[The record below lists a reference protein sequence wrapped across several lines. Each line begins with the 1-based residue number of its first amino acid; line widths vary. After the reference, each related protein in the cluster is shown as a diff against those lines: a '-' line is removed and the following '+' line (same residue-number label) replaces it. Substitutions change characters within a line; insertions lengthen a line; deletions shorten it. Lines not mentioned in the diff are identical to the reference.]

1 MWVIFEGLDKSGK
14 GTLEKEF
21 LKATNYKHIVIDRGP
36 AGYLTFDQIF
46 DRVTDEG
53 NIQFAKNLTLMKASG
68 DFIVAYCKVPVD
80 VAKQRLEEHN
90 ETCPYDYEQAQN
102 YYDLMIDSLYRNQKI
117 KVIDVDTTKSI
128 KECVDLIIEKFEEA
142 K

>member
-1 MWVIFEGLDKSGK
+1 MWVIFEGLDKAGK

-36 AGYLTFDQIF
+36 AGYLTFDNVF

-53 NIQFAKNLTLMKASG
+53 NMQYAKNLTLVKASN
-68 DFIVAYCKVPVD
+68 DFAIVYCKVPAD

-90 ETCPYDYEQAQN
+90 ETCPYDYEQAQKF
-102 YYDLMIDSLYRNQKI
+102 YDSTVEKLYRNQGI
-117 KVIDVDTTKSI
+117 KVIDIDTTKSI
-128 KECVDLIIEKFEEA
+128 EECVSLIVENLRR
-142 K
+142 